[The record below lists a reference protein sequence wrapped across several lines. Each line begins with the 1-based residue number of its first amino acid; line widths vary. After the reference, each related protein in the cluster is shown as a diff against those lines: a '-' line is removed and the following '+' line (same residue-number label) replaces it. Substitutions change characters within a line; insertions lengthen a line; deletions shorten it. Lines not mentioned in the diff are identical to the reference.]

1 MGMYSFSYQGLDDEF
16 EHGKIIDTNFGSLDK
31 DNGITIDEVVDM
43 FSDYLRAIGYVFDN
57 IEVNR

>member
-1 MGMYSFSYQGLDDEF
+1 MLFRSQGLDDEF
-16 EHGKIIDTNFGSLDK
+16 EHGKIIDINFGSLDK